1 MLTSSYRVL
10 EALTVIE
17 AAEYR
22 MNGGRT
28 GLTLRTDLLLWSSP
42 LIQVLAV
49 GVRSGTF
56 ATSVLVFAEDTAVP
70 FLDPRKYFSVYTVVA
85 EELSETLWTVAIHP
99 EVCIGGGRKLL
110 GLLGLP
116 NVIRQRTLTLYAEET
131 ALTLLL
137 VSLLQRQTGRRAFC
151 VWEHQAES

>member
-1 MLTSSYRVL
+1 
-10 EALTVIE
+10 
-17 AAEYR
+17 
-22 MNGGRT
+22 MNDGRT

-49 GVRSGTF
+49 GVRPGTF

-99 EVCIGGGRKLL
+99 EVCIGGGGKMGWLL